1 MTRTRLSPKRLSR
14 ALKLAT
20 LGVSL
25 GGAALVL
32 APKSSY
38 G

>member
-1 MTRTRLSPKRLSR
+1 MTKTRLSK
-14 ALKLAT
+14 AIKLAT